1 MRRILVS
8 VLTGILLTEASLGQ
22 GAARTRAGEA
32 VSQSNSVSAEQPRA
46 PVRLD
51 TSSTAS
57 QLTIRSSNRNRAQA
71 TVATELEL
79 EDGTTIHVS
88 LVKPVDA
95 RKNKA
100 GDEVMAKTEWDVSSE
115 DGVVVL
121 PVGSMIV
128 GHITGVSVRSREQR
142 VSALGIVFDH
152 ALLMD
157 GTSVSM
163 PLAIQAIS
171 RAQASDASEVEDGLA
186 TRGEKRALAM
196 RAMATP
202 ASMGG
207 IMLRDVLAQMNAAA
221 SPADATV
228 PLTSSS
234 QGVLGLPNLHFS
246 AEVSGATNVS
256 LVSSKNTNVRLNSG
270 TGMILR
276 LNAR

>member
-22 GAARTRAGEA
+22 DAARTQAGEA
-32 VSQSNSVSAEQPRA
+32 VSQNNSVSAEEPRS
-46 PVRLD
+46 PVRFG

-57 QLTIRSSNRNRAQA
+57 QLTIRSSNRNWAQA
-71 TVATELEL
+71 TVASKL
-79 EDGTTIHVS
+79 EDGTTIYVS
-88 LVKPVDA
+88 LVKPIDA

-128 GHITGVSVRSREQR
+128 GHITGVSVRSREHK

-157 GTSVSM
+157 GTNVSM

-171 RAQASDASEVEDGLA
+171 RAQASDASEVEDASA

-207 IMLRDVLAQMNAAA
+207 IMLRDVLARMNAAA
-221 SPADATV
+221 NPADATV

-234 QGVLGLPNLHFS
+234 QGVLGLPNLYFS

-270 TGMILR
+270 TEMILR

>member
-32 VSQSNSVSAEQPRA
+32 VSQSNSVSAEQPR
-46 PVRLD
+46 PSVRLD

-71 TVATELEL
+71 TVATELE
-79 EDGTTIHVS
+79 DGTTIHVS

-100 GDEVMAKTEWDVSSE
+100 GDEVLAKTEWDVISE

-128 GHITGVSVRSREQR
+128 GHITRVSVRSREHR

-152 ALLMD
+152 ALLVD
-157 GTSVSM
+157 GTDVSM
-163 PLAIQAIS
+163 ALAIQAIG
-171 RAQASDASEVEDGLA
+171 RAQARDASEVEDALA

>member
-22 GAARTRAGEA
+22 GG
-32 VSQSNSVSAEQPRA
+32 
-46 PVRLD
+46 
-51 TSSTAS
+51 TAS

-71 TVATELEL
+71 TAATKL

-88 LVKPVDA
+88 LIKPVDA

-128 GHITGVSVRSREQR
+128 GHITGVSVRSREHK
-142 VSALGIVFDH
+142 VSALGIVFDR
-152 ALLMD
+152 AILMD
-157 GTSVSM
+157 GTNVSM
-163 PLAIQAIS
+163 PLAILAIS
-171 RAQASDASEVEDGLA
+171 RAQASDASEVEDALA

-207 IMLRDVLAQMNAAA
+207 IMLRDVLARMNAAA
-221 SPADATV
+221 NPADATL

-234 QGVLGLPNLHFS
+234 QGVLGLPNLYFS

-270 TGMILR
+270 TEMILR